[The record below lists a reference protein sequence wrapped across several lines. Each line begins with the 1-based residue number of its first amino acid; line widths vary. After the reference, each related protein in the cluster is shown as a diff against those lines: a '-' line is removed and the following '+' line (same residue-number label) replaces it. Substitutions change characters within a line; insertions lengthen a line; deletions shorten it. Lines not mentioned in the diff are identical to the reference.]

1 LGEYIPNPNAKC
13 NAFGDVEYLKLV
25 LCNTLDEIKIVEFLE
40 NKSAEMFHHQYY
52 INNFGYIDEM
62 TRKFTHLPADR
73 QVLLLKLSHSSLYAY
88 NKAFLENLDPKLKE
102 KDPAKWEA
110 LDPTQVKDYGSL
122 ILCRLSDEQ
131 WQALEDELNKS
142 GKIQAERN
150 FKFDFDSAK
159 RSSEKLVAD
168 TAVTTRFKTVVK
180 GDKDQQDVP
189 NTGKTINK

>member
-1 LGEYIPNPNAKC
+1 
-13 NAFGDVEYLKLV
+13 
-25 LCNTLDEIKIVEFLE
+25 
-40 NKSAEMFHHQYY
+40 
-52 INNFGYIDEM
+52 
-62 TRKFTHLPADR
+62 
-73 QVLLLKLSHSSLYAY
+73 
-88 NKAFLENLDPKLKE
+88 LKE